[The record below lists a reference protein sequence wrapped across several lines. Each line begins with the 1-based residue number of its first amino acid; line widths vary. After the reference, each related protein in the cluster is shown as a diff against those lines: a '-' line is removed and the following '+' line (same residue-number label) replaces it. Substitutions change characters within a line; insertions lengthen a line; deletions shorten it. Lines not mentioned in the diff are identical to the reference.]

1 MKNESFV
8 INNSPKACLV
18 TGASSGIGKAIADSL
33 YDRGYVVFGIG
44 RSFNFESPW
53 TQISLDLNDT
63 NQMVNVCERIFKE
76 NQVSILVNSAGVAF
90 YGPHETLS
98 FDAIKLMTRTNVEV
112 PMILT
117 SMFLK
122 YAKKEKDG
130 YIFNISS
137 VTAENS
143 NTYGAAYGAT
153 KSALS
158 SFSKSVFDENRK
170 QNIKVIEILP
180 DMTAT
185 NLYRNASFNV
195 DEDLSAHLLP
205 SDVSQAVLNILDMRD
220 GVVVTKIKLQPQ
232 IHRIKKREN
241 L

>member
-1 MKNESFV
+1 MNHESSV
-8 INNSPKACLV
+8 NNACIV
-18 TGASSGIGKAIADSL
+18 TGASSGIGRAIADMLSE
-33 YDRGYVVFGIG
+33 RGYTVFGIG
-44 RSFNFESPW
+44 RNFDFVSSW
-53 TQISLDLNDT
+53 NQISLDLNDT
-63 NQMVNVCERIFKE
+63 NLMVNTCEKIFKE
-76 NQVSILVNSAGVAF
+76 NRVEILVNSAGVAF
-90 YGPHETLS
+90 YGPHETIS
-98 FDAIKLMTRTNVEV
+98 YDDIKLMTRTNIEV
-112 PMILT
+112 PMILS

-122 YAKKEKDG
+122 YSKQVKSG

-153 KSALS
+153 KAALS
-158 SFSKSVFDENRK
+158 SFSRSIFDESRK
-170 QNIKVIEILP
+170 QNIKIIEILP

-205 SDVSQAVLNILDMRD
+205 SDVSQAVSQILDMRD

-232 IHRIKKREN
+232 IHKIKKREK
-241 L
+241 